1 MNEALLFNY
10 SFSISR
16 SSKSLITDLARWSVD
31 LRLNNGATFILG
43 KPQITPTPHHR
54 HPVPHCGQKNLAE
67 WYPPFN
73 EKNSLSS
80 ILRLPL

>member
-31 LRLNNGATFILG
+31 LRLNNSATFILG

-54 HPVPHCGQKNLAE
+54 HPVPHSDQKNLE

-73 EKNSLSS
+73 GKKSLSS

>member
-31 LRLNNGATFILG
+31 LRLNNSATFILG

-54 HPVPHCGQKNLAE
+54 HPVPHSGHLVE
-67 WYPPFN
+67 WYPPIKG
-73 EKNSLSS
+73 KNSLSS
-80 ILRLPL
+80 ILRLPQ

>member
-31 LRLNNGATFILG
+31 LRLNNSATFILG

-54 HPVPHCGQKNLAE
+54 HPVPHSGQKNLAE
-67 WYPPFN
+67 WYPPLT
-73 EKNSLSS
+73 EKIS